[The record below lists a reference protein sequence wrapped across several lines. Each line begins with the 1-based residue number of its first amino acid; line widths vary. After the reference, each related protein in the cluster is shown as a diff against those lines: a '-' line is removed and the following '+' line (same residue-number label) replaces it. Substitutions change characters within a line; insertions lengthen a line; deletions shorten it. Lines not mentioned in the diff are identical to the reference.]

1 MKHSLL
7 KLPLGILTLGILLLG
22 ANARLGLSDLRLRK
36 SNGRG
41 LLQDDGPEPCLFLNG
56 RIIPP
61 CPQLDD
67 QTTPE
72 PDMPDPETPDT
83 ETPEPD
89 MPDPETPDTETPEP
103 DMPEPD
109 TPDTDTTEPDT
120 PDPDTTEPDPDTEES
135 EIPEPPTGV
144 DTGAPRNQTEIIME
158 CRLNGTLA
166 APEAAFQA
174 CEALSKVCEFPVNGS
189 AAITPLSD
197 IPSNFL
203 SQIIDNSCRVESI
216 ATCENKGRE
225 FATPECDSV
234 LVNGPIETGTVCDGV
249 RAANEI
255 FESEVSLFCNQL
267 FTPEDNQNEP

>member
-7 KLPLGILTLGILLLG
+7 KVLLGILTLGILLLG

-41 LLQDDGPEPCLFLNG
+41 LLQDEEPEPCLFLNG

-67 QTTPE
+67 QMTLEPDTPDPDMPDPDTPDTDTPE
-72 PDMPDPETPDT
+72 PDMPD
-83 ETPEPD
+83 
-89 MPDPETPDTETPEP
+89 
-103 DMPEPD
+103 
-109 TPDTDTTEPDT
+109 PDT
-120 PDPDTTEPDPDTEES
+120 PDPDTTEPEPDTEEP
-135 EIPEPPTGV
+135 EIQDPPTGV
-144 DTGAPRNQTEIIME
+144 ETGAPRNQSEIIMD

-174 CEALSKVCEFPVNGS
+174 CEALSKVCKFPVNESEG
-189 AAITPLSD
+189 ITPLSD

-216 ATCENKGRE
+216 ATCENRGRE

-255 FESEVSLFCNQL
+255 FESEVSLFCNQI